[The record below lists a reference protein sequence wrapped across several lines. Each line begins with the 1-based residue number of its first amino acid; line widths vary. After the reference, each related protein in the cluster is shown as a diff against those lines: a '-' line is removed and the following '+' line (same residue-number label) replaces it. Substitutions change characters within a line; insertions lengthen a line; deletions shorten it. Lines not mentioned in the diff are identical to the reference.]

1 MASTSILHID
11 MDAFFASVEQ
21 LDNPDLAG
29 RCVIVGGES
38 GRGVVAAASY
48 EARRFGIHSAMPVFM
63 ARQKCPHL
71 VIVPPRRG
79 RYSEISQRM
88 LAILRTYSPLVEP
101 VSIDEAFVDV
111 SGCRRLHGTPQ
122 EIAAAI
128 KAEIKTR
135 LQLTC
140 SIGVAP
146 NKFLAKIGSAMHK
159 PDGLTVIA
167 PDQVENFIAQLP
179 IEKVPGVGPRA
190 AATLQ
195 ALGIRN
201 LGQVGRYPR
210 ELLVR
215 KLGKFGH
222 RLLELSRGEDRS
234 AVMPHTPAKSMSSET
249 TLMHDTR
256 DPQILSAHLLEQAQG
271 VARQLRRHRVLART
285 ITLKIKTADFK
296 LHTRSRTLETPVQAA
311 EAIYD
316 TSLSLL
322 DAFVLRMPVRL
333 VGVGAGGLCPADKP
347 LQAALFSEPEDD
359 RHRKWTR
366 VDQAVDAIS
375 ARYGGKA
382 VGRASLN
389 PTEDD

>member
-11 MDAFFASVEQ
+11 MDAFFAAVEQ
-21 LDNPDLAG
+21 LDNPDLKG

-79 RYSEISQRM
+79 RYSELSQRM

-111 SGCRRLHGTPQ
+111 GGCCRLHGVPR

-140 SIGVAP
+140 SVGVAP
-146 NKFLAKIGSAMHK
+146 NKFLAKIASDMNK
-159 PDGLTVIA
+159 PDGLTVIM
-167 PDQVENFIAQLP
+167 PDRVAAFIAQLA

-190 AATLQ
+190 ADALL

-201 LGQVGRYPR
+201 LGQVAQYPR
-210 ELLVR
+210 DLLVR
-215 KLGKFGH
+215 KLGKFGQ
-222 RLLELSRGEDRS
+222 RLLELAHGQDRS
-234 AVMPHTPAKSMSSET
+234 PVTPFTPAKSLSSET
-249 TLMHDTR
+249 TLMQDTR
-256 DPQILSAHLLEQAQG
+256 DPEVLAGHILAQAQS
-271 VARQLRRHRVLART
+271 VARQLRRHQVLART

-296 LHTRSRTLETPVQAA
+296 QYTRSRTLEMPVQSS
-311 EAIYD
+311 EAIFE
-316 TSLSLL
+316 TSRSLL
-322 DAFVLRMPVRL
+322 DAFVLKMPVRL

-347 LQAALFSEPEDD
+347 QQAPLFPEPEDD
-359 RHRKWTR
+359 RHHKWNR
-366 VDQAVDAIS
+366 VDEAVDRIS
-375 ARYGGKA
+375 ARFGGKA

-389 PTEDD
+389 TTEDD